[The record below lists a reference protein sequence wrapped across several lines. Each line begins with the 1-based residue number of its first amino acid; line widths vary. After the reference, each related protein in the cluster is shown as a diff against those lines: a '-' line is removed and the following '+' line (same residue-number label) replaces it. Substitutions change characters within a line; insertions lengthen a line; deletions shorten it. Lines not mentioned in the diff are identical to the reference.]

1 MEGDAGSRRLN
12 PTDADET
19 PDESLAVSQGPFDPQ
34 TQEATAEDFPEADP
48 EPGSTDTRRPS
59 RLGRG
64 WVVAIC
70 AALLVLAGAGAVGG
84 YLALKSNQQS
94 EDSSRAEAVALQAAE
109 DCVAA
114 THAPDTAAMTAAQS
128 KIIECSTGDFGAQ
141 ASLYASVLA
150 EAYQAA
156 DVTVQVSEL
165 RAAVERHNADGSFE
179 ILVAVRVKISNADT
193 ADQDVGYRLRV
204 KMEKADGIYKAAR
217 MDQVTSS

>member
-19 PDESLAVSQGPFDPQ
+19 PDESLAVSPEPSDLQ
-34 TQEATAEDFPEADP
+34 TQEATAEDFPEP
-48 EPGSTDTRRPS
+48 QPTDTRRPS

-64 WVVAIC
+64 AVAAIC

-94 EDSSRAEAVALQAAE
+94 EDSSRAETAALQAAK

-141 ASLYASVLA
+141 ASLYASMVA

-156 DVTVQVSEL
+156 DVTVQVSDM
-165 RAAVERHNADGSFE
+165 RAAVERHNPDGSFE
-179 ILVAVRVKISNADT
+179 ILVAVRVKITNAET

-204 KMEKADGIYKAAR
+204 TMEQADGTYKAAR
-217 MDQVTSS
+217 MEQVTSS